1 MASIDQFP
9 DHDSPRFRTGFRD
22 EWIHDWDKKCACEK
36 RKRHDRAL
44 SYAQIQNAAKNL
56 CRICDAFEKVILAVV
71 DGYLPGLF
79 QGPRD
84 EAERATI
91 LDKLVVRPGPGLSIT
106 TCSHEHIMRIGVM
119 DKWLDVKL
127 FRDAEEQSDFRVSG
141 IGFPQQLRY
150 GPATDSERG
159 FRRAQQWLRQCLEHH
174 SCQELGPVCY
184 PKRLLDLRR
193 DQIRLFETG
202 INDFKEPYVCLSH
215 RWGGSQHKRLI
226 RTVISA

>member
-1 MASIDQFP
+1 MASIDHFP
-9 DHDSPRFRTGFRD
+9 DHDSPLLRTGSG
-22 EWIHDWDKKCACEK
+22 EVPIGDWDKKFACEK
-36 RKRHDRAL
+36 RKRYARAL
-44 SYAQIQNAAKNL
+44 SYAQIQNAAKSL
-56 CRICDAFEKVILAVV
+56 CRICDTFEKVIVAVV

-91 LDKLVVRPGPGLSIT
+91 LDKLVVGPDPGLSIT

-119 DKWLDVKL
+119 DKWLDVEL

-159 FRRAQQWLRQCLEHH
+159 FRRNTE
-174 SCQELGPVCY
+174 
-184 PKRLLDLRR
+184 
-193 DQIRLFETG
+193 
-202 INDFKEPYVCLSH
+202 
-215 RWGGSQHKRLI
+215 I
-226 RTVISA
+226 RTDQNGGYTGYKLPVQTIQIT